1 MHEKEILKRLRK
13 AYPDVKGTALKHSNP
28 LELLIATILS
38 AQTTD
43 KRVNMVTEKLFRRY
57 KTAGDY
63 ARADI
68 NELMELIKSVN
79 FYRNKA
85 RYIKECCRIIEEQYG
100 GRVPDSMEELVK
112 LPGVSRKTANVVLSN
127 AFNKAEG
134 VVVDT
139 HVIRLS
145 HRLGLSNEKDRNKI
159 ERELMNKYDKSEW
172 IDISNLLIAHGRR
185 VCKARNPD
193 CENCVLKDIC
203 PYYEKEHSKN
213 KG

>member
-1 MHEKEILKRLRK
+1 MHEQEILKRLRK
-13 AYPDVKGTALKHSNP
+13 AYPDVKGTALRHSNP

-43 KRVNMVTEKLFRRY
+43 KRVNMVTEKLFKKY
-57 KTAGDY
+57 TTARDY
-63 ARADI
+63 ADADI
-68 NELMELIKSVN
+68 EELMEMIKSVN

-85 RYIKECCRIIEEQYG
+85 RYIKECCRIIDEEYG
-100 GRVPDSMEELVK
+100 GQVPDSMEELIK

-127 AFNKAEG
+127 AFGKAEG

-159 ERELMNKYDKSEW
+159 EKDLMKKYDKKDW
-172 IDISNLLIAHGRR
+172 FDISNLLIAHGRR
-185 VCKARNPD
+185 VCRARNPD
-193 CENCVLKDIC
+193 CERCMLKDIC
-203 PYYEKEHSKN
+203 PYYKN
-213 KG
+213 ERNS